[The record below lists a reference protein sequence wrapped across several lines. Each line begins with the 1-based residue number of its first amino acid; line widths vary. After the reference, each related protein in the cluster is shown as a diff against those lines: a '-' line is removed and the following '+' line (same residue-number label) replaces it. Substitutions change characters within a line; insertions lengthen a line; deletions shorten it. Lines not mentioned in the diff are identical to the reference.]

1 MPVFIGADPE
11 LFVKGISSGQFISSH
26 NLVPGTKEKPFK
38 VEKGA
43 IQVDGTAL
51 EFNIDPADD
60 YESFQDNLS
69 TVMSQLIGY
78 VHEANPKLEVVISPT
93 ARYDK
98 KYFDSIPK
106 ESLVSGCDPDF
117 DAYTGNVNT
126 PPDTGDEPIRVAG
139 GHIHVGFTNDMDLMD
154 ASHFEDCRAATRQ
167 LDAIL
172 FLPSLLWDR
181 DTTRRRLYG
190 KPGNFRPKSYGVE
203 YRSLSN
209 KWLASP
215 KITRWIFDSI
225 QEGMLMLEHGDSIL
239 NEIKCEGR
247 IRSMYHGTDSEILGH
262 IHELEKLGFP
272 EFPIDQVLLT

>member
-1 MPVFIGADPE
+1 MTVFIGADPE
-11 LFVKGISSGQFISSH
+11 LFVRGISSGQFISSH
-26 NLVPGTKEKPFK
+26 NLVPGTKEHPHK
-38 VEKGA
+38 VDKGA

-51 EFNIDPADD
+51 EFNIDPADN

-78 VHEANPKLEVVISPT
+78 VHQANPKVEVIISPT
-93 ARYDK
+93 ARYSPE
-98 KYFDSIPK
+98 YFKSIPK

-117 DAYTGNVNT
+117 DAYTGNVNVAPET
-126 PPDTGDEPIRVAG
+126 DEPIRVAG
-139 GHIHVGFTNDMDLMD
+139 GHIHVGYTNQMDLQD
-154 ASHFEDCRAATRQ
+154 AGHFEDCRIVTRQ

-181 DTTRRRLYG
+181 DMTRRRLYG
-190 KPGNFRPKSYGVE
+190 KPGTFRPKSYGVE

-209 KWLASP
+209 KWLTSP

-225 QEGMLMLEHGDSIL
+225 QEGMAMLEHGDSVAD
-239 NEIKCEGR
+239 EIKCEGR
-247 IRSMYHGTDSEILGH
+247 IRSAYHGTDTEILGH
-262 IHELEKLGFP
+262 VHELEKLGFP